1 MVGKTL
7 MMSGLLAG
15 AALLGSGC
23 WCPSLQ
29 GSGVMKTETRSC
41 SADIQEL
48 TLCNH
53 VLVTVV
59 EGAEPGIVI
68 EGDDNIVPYIRTRQ
82 EGKTLVVE
90 NAPELEG
97 GYSSRKGIRLRLTL
111 PRACLREVRVTS
123 HGSLKVPQMAG
134 ADVLILMSSHGNVSV
149 DEVRGEHVRIDLS
162 SHGDLK
168 IGTLEGG
175 ILDLDMSSH
184 GDVAI
189 EKGTVKKQHV
199 VLSSHGQYRA
209 EGLVSGT
216 ADVTLSSHGDV
227 VVHATDHLKAHVS
240 SHGTIRYRGKPRVE
254 VPARQSKRVRPL

>member
-1 MVGKTL
+1 
-7 MMSGLLAG
+7 MMLGGLLAG
-15 AALLGSGC
+15 ATLLGSGC

-29 GSGVMKTETRSC
+29 GSGVMKTENRSC
-41 SADIQEL
+41 SGDIQEL

-97 GYSSRKGIRLRLTL
+97 GYSSRRGIHLRLTL
-111 PRACLREVRVTS
+111 PQACLREARLTS
-123 HGSLKVPQMAG
+123 HGSLKVPRMAG
-134 ADVLILMSSHGNVSV
+134 TEVLIRLSSHGDVSV
-149 DEVRGEHVRIDLS
+149 DEVRGGHVRIDLS

-168 IGTLEGG
+168 IGCLEGDA
-175 ILDLDMSSH
+175 LDLDMSSH
-184 GDVAI
+184 GDVSI
-189 EKGTVKKQHV
+189 GKGAVKAQHV

-227 VVHATDHLKAHVS
+227 VVHATDHLKAHVT
-240 SHGTIRYRGKPRVE
+240 SHGTIRYRGKPQVE
-254 VPARQSKRVRPL
+254 VPARESKRVRPL